1 MYLPELCIRRPVF
14 TTVLTVMMVLVGAV
28 SYSRLSLREYPNID
42 EPVVSVQ
49 TRYPG
54 ASPEIVESQVTQIL
68 EGSVAGIA
76 GVDVLSSTS
85 RSESSRITIRFR
97 STVDPATATSDV
109 RDRVGR
115 VRGRLPDTID
125 EPVIQ
130 KVEADAFPILF
141 MSFASDRMN
150 ALAIT
155 DYLNRYVVDTMRNL
169 DGVADV
175 TIFGERKYAMRVWV
189 DEMRLAAYRLTI
201 QDVETALRNQNV
213 EVPAGRIESRDRE
226 FSVLSRTGLTTPEEF
241 GRIVLRQTGGSL
253 IRLGDVAR
261 IELGA
266 ADERRTNSYNGRDA
280 VTVGIVKQATANP
293 LEVSKLVQKRLDEL
307 VGELPPG
314 MIGEMA
320 YDSSVFIDR
329 SIQSVFATI
338 GEAVIF
344 VVIVIFFFL
353 RSWRATLI
361 PIITIP
367 VSLIATLALMAA
379 LGFTIN
385 TLTLLS
391 MVLAIGLVVDD
402 AIVVL
407 ENVHRRIEEGE
418 TPLQA
423 AITGTREIAFAV
435 VAMTLTLAAVYTPLV
450 FTTGRVGRLFIE
462 FALTLAG
469 AVMISGFVALTLSP
483 MMCARLLKE
492 HESHGIVFKV
502 LEGFFNAIAAG
513 YRGLLRGTLRAWPLV
528 VVLWVV
534 VAGLGWKSF
543 EGLRAE
549 LAPIE
554 DRGTLQASGS
564 APEGSTI
571 DFVSRYAA
579 LGEQICRNIPEV
591 KSSFVLGGF
600 PDVTNASVV
609 CRLKDWDERHRTQ
622 QEIVAAA
629 LGPFQRIPGVSFF
642 PNNPPSLGQGGQ
654 QARPIEFVVQTSGTY
669 DDLRKSV
676 DKLLDRVRSN
686 PGFVNPDTDLKL
698 NQPQLEVKLSR
709 DKVLDSGLQV
719 DQVGRTLETLLG
731 GRTVGR
737 FERDGEQYDVIA
749 QLAASNRSTPQAL
762 QSIYVRGSG
771 DAMVQLSNVV
781 DVRETV
787 AARSLNR
794 FNQMRA
800 ATITANL
807 APGYTQG
814 DGLAFL
820 DKAAAE
826 VLPPS
831 DRTDL
836 SGSSREF
843 RSASSNFA
851 FVMALAVVFIFL
863 VLAAQFESF
872 VDPFVIL
879 LSVPLSMAG
888 AMYLLQLHGGTFN
901 VYSQIGLVT
910 LVGLITKHG
919 IMIVEF
925 ANQLQE
931 HGKAKRDAIIES
943 AVLRLRPILMTTGA
957 MVLGAVPLALA
968 HGAGAESRRE
978 IGWVIVGGMS
988 FGTLLTL
995 LVVPTF
1001 YLLLAR
1007 DRHGHSVADLPVD
1020 AHRPHPAE

>member
-14 TTVLTVMMVLVGAV
+14 TTVLTVMMVLIGAV

-54 ASPEIVESQVTQIL
+54 ASPEIIESQVTQIL
-68 EGSVAGIA
+68 EGSIAGIA

-85 RSESSRITIRFR
+85 RSETSRITIRFR
-97 STVDPATATSDV
+97 STVDPAVATSDV
-109 RDRVGR
+109 RDRVSR
-115 VRGRLPDTID
+115 VRGKLPDSID

-130 KVEADAFPILF
+130 KVEADAYPILY

-150 ALAIT
+150 ALDIT
-155 DYLNRYVVDTMRNL
+155 DYLNRYVVDTLRNL

-175 TIFGERKYAMRVWV
+175 TIFGERKYAMRVWI
-189 DEMRLAAYRLTI
+189 DEMRLAAYRLTV
-201 QDVETALRNQNV
+201 QDVESALRNQNL

-226 FSVLSRTGLTTPEEF
+226 FTVLSRTGLTTPEAF
-241 GRIVLRQTGGSL
+241 SRIVLRQTGGSL

-261 IELGA
+261 VEIGA
-266 ADERRTNSYNGRDA
+266 ADVRRTNSYNGRDA
-280 VTVGIVKQATANP
+280 VTVGIIKQATANP
-293 LEVSKLVQKRLDEL
+293 LDVSKQVQKRLDQM
-307 VGELPPG
+307 VKELPAG
-314 MIGEMA
+314 MTGEMA

-338 GEAVIF
+338 GEAVVF

-407 ENVHRRIEEGE
+407 ENVHRRMEDGEGPVE
-418 TPLQA
+418 A
-423 AITGTREIAFAV
+423 AIAGTREIAFAV
-435 VAMTLTLAAVYTPLV
+435 IAMTITLAAVYTPLV

-483 MMCARLLKE
+483 MMCSKLLKE
-492 HESHGIVFKV
+492 HEHHGVVFRV
-502 LEGFFNAIAAG
+502 LEGFFNGLAAG
-513 YRGLLRGTLRAWPLV
+513 YRGLLKATLRAWPLV
-528 VVLWVV
+528 VVLWVI
-534 VAGLGWKSF
+534 VAIAGWKNF
-543 EGLRAE
+543 EGLRSE
-549 LAPIE
+549 LAPVE
-554 DRGTLQASGS
+554 DRGTIQASGT

-579 LGEQICRNIPEV
+579 LAEQVCRGLPDV
-591 KSSFVLGGF
+591 RASFVLGGF
-600 PDVTNASVV
+600 PDVTNASVQ
-609 CRLKDWDERHRTQ
+609 CRLKDWDERSRSQ
-622 QEIVAAA
+622 QDLVASVLPA
-629 LGPFQRIPGVSFF
+629 FQRIPGVSFF
-642 PNNPPSLGQGGQ
+642 PNNPPSLGQSGQ
-654 QARPIEFVVQTSGTY
+654 SRPIEFVVQTSGTY
-669 DDLRKSV
+669 EELRKSV

-698 NQPQLEVKLSR
+698 NQPQLEVTLNR
-709 DKVLDSGLQV
+709 DKVLDSGLQI
-719 DQVGRTLETLLG
+719 DQVGRTLETMLG
-731 GRTVGR
+731 GRTIGS

-749 QLAASNRSTPQAL
+749 QLAPSNRSTPQAL
-762 QSIYVRGSG
+762 QSIYVRGAG
-771 DAMVQLSNVV
+771 DAMIQLSNVV

-851 FVMALAVVFIFL
+851 FVMGLAVVFIFL

-931 HGKAKRDAIIES
+931 HGKAKRDAIVES

>member
-1 MYLPELCIRRPVF
+1 
-14 TTVLTVMMVLVGAV
+14 
-28 SYSRLSLREYPNID
+28 
-42 EPVVSVQ
+42 
-49 TRYPG
+49 
-54 ASPEIVESQVTQIL
+54 
-68 EGSVAGIA
+68 
-76 GVDVLSSTS
+76 
-85 RSESSRITIRFR
+85 
-97 STVDPATATSDV
+97 
-109 RDRVGR
+109 
-115 VRGRLPDTID
+115 
-125 EPVIQ
+125 
-130 KVEADAFPILF
+130 
-141 MSFASDRMN
+141 
-150 ALAIT
+150 
-155 DYLNRYVVDTMRNL
+155 
-169 DGVADV
+169 
-175 TIFGERKYAMRVWV
+175 
-189 DEMRLAAYRLTI
+189 
-201 QDVETALRNQNV
+201 
-213 EVPAGRIESRDRE
+213 
-226 FSVLSRTGLTTPEEF
+226 
-241 GRIVLRQTGGSL
+241 
-253 IRLGDVAR
+253 
-261 IELGA
+261 
-266 ADERRTNSYNGRDA
+266 
-280 VTVGIVKQATANP
+280 
-293 LEVSKLVQKRLDEL
+293 
-307 VGELPPG
+307 
-314 MIGEMA
+314 MA

-361 PIITIP
+361 PIVTIP

-379 LGFTIN
+379 MGFTIN

-407 ENVHRRIEEGE
+407 ENIHRRIEHGE
-418 TPLQA
+418 APFSA
-423 AITGTREIAFAV
+423 AIAGTREIAFAV
-435 VAMTLTLAAVYTPLV
+435 VAMTITLAAVYTPLV
-450 FTTGRVGRLFIE
+450 FSTGRVGRLFIE

-469 AVMISGFVALTLSP
+469 AVLISGFVALTLSP
-483 MMCARLLKE
+483 MMCSRLLKE
-492 HESHGIVFKV
+492 HEHHGIVFRA
-502 LEGFFNAIAAG
+502 LEALLNGVAAG
-513 YRGLLRGTLRAWPLV
+513 YRWLLGATLRAWPLV
-528 VVLWVV
+528 VVLWCI
-534 VAGLGWKSF
+534 VALFGWKSYD
-543 EGLRAE
+543 GLKHE
-549 LAPIE
+549 LAPVE
-554 DRGTLQASGS
+554 DRGTVQAGGA

-579 LGEQICRNIPEV
+579 MGEQICRNVPEV

-609 CRLKDWDERHRTQ
+609 CRLKDWDERHRSQ
-622 QEIVAAA
+622 QEIVAS
-629 LGPFQRIPGVSFF
+629 LLPVFQRIPGVSFF

-654 QARPIEFVVQTSGTY
+654 QSRPIEFVVQTSGTY
-669 DDLRKSV
+669 DDLRQSV
-676 DKLLDRVRSN
+676 DKMMERVRAN

-698 NQPQLEVKLSR
+698 NQPQLEVRLNR
-709 DKVLDSGLQV
+709 DKVLDSGMQIEA
-719 DQVGRTLETLLG
+719 VGRTLETLLG

-762 QSIYVRGSG
+762 QSIYVRGADGS
-771 DAMVQLSNVV
+771 MIQLSNLV

-814 DGLAFL
+814 DGLDFL
-820 DKAAAE
+820 DKTATE
-826 VLPPS
+826 VLPAT
-831 DRTDL
+831 DRTDV

-843 RSASSNFA
+843 LTAASNFT
-851 FVMALAVVFIFL
+851 FVMGLAVVFIFL

-888 AMYLLQLHGGTFN
+888 AIYMLESAGGTFN

-931 HGKAKRDAIIES
+931 QGRSRRDAVMES

-957 MVLGAVPLALA
+957 MVLGAIPLALA
-968 HGAGAESRRE
+968 HGAGAESRHE
-978 IGWVIVGGMS
+978 IGWVIVGGMT

-995 LVVPTF
+995 FVVPTF

-1007 DRHGHSVADLPVD
+1007 DRHGHATEAMP
-1020 AHRPHPAE
+1020 AAPAHPAE